1 MTRPDADRWAR
12 LTDSLELVHAAASA
26 DDRSA
31 LLDRLR
37 RDQPELFPEL
47 EGLLAALATGG
58 DRFERGAPL
67 VETFADLPDT
77 ASIRPGAAVGP
88 YQLIRRIGAGGM
100 GEVYEAVRADDFA
113 KRVALKLVHA
123 AGLER
128 SVERFRQERRILAR
142 LDHRNI
148 ATLFDGGT
156 TDDGRLYYAMEFVE
170 GGPITDVCRARGA
183 DIRERVGLIRQ
194 VLTGLEYAHRN
205 LVVHRDL
212 KPANIFV
219 ASDGTVKL
227 LDFGIAKVLGDS
239 DSEET
244 RPADRFLTPAYASPE
259 QLRGEPAT
267 TASDVYAVGLVLY
280 ELLAG
285 IRPDRG
291 VTGSTD
297 PKLTPPSEINR
308 AAAAALRGDLD
319 TIVAA
324 ALHDE
329 PDRRYGSAAAMNA
342 DLDRWARGLPITARH
357 DSIGYR
363 AGKFVRR
370 HRAATAAALTAAI
383 AATAGVVATLEQ
395 SRVAALERDR
405 AEREVARSA
414 RVTAYLSGMLRAAD
428 PRGDGRET
436 TVAEALDSA
445 AARATRELAAEPEI
459 LASVL
464 SSIGQSYLGLGRL
477 DDADRAL
484 GTALDLHRSGGD
496 RAGPALATALADLAR
511 VRAERGDAVAAE
523 SLFRA
528 SLAAQPG
535 DSAALAR
542 ILNDLGDVL
551 QYRGDLV
558 EAEATH
564 RRALAIRERILDS
577 LHPDIAASFH
587 NLSVV
592 LTQRGD
598 PGEGER
604 LEREA
609 LRRIEAAVG
618 PDHPDVAVGLSAL
631 AFLVEERGQFDE
643 AEALYRRVLRIRERA
658 LGPDHPEFLGAL
670 NRLGYLQLERDRP
683 DSALALATRVLAA
696 RGAGLPDAHPMV
708 ASTLV
713 LAGRAHLA
721 RGNPVAAEAALA
733 EALRLRRAS
742 LPADHWLIAAAETF
756 LAEASHRLGRQE
768 EALRLATRSHA
779 GLLAGRGP
787 DHSLTRDAARRLAR
801 IQGRRPE

>member
-1 MTRPDADRWAR
+1 MTPPDAERWAR
-12 LTDSLELVHAAASA
+12 LTDSLDMAHRASPADRPEL
-26 DDRSA
+26 
-31 LLDRLR
+31 LERLR
-37 RDQPELFPEL
+37 QEHPDLFPEL
-47 EGLLAALATGG
+47 DGLLEALATGG
-58 DRFERGAPL
+58 DRFERVA
-67 VETFADLPDT
+67 VADEVFADLPGAT
-77 ASIRPGAAVGP
+77 TIGPGTAVGP
-88 YQLIRRIGAGGM
+88 YRLVRLIGAGGM
-100 GEVYEAVRADDFA
+100 GEVYEAVRSDDIA
-113 KRVALKLVHA
+113 KRVALKLVSA
-123 AGLER
+123 AGLAR

-148 ATLFDGGT
+148 AALLDGGT

-170 GGPITDVCRARGA
+170 GGPITAVCRADGVGV
-183 DIRERVGLIRQ
+183 EQRVGLIRQ
-194 VLTGLEYAHRN
+194 VLTGLEYAHRS

-227 LDFGIAKVLGDS
+227 LDFGIAKVLGDAEA
-239 DSEET
+239 EET

-280 ELLAG
+280 EILTGTRPARG
-285 IRPDRG
+285 AVGSTRPDL
-291 VTGSTD
+291 V
-297 PKLTPPSEINR
+297 PPSEVNR
-308 AAAAALRGDLD
+308 AWAATLRGDLD
-319 TIVAA
+319 TIVATA
-324 ALHDE
+324 IHDD

-342 DLDRWARGLPITARH
+342 DLDRWARGLPIAARS

-363 AGKFVRR
+363 TGKFIRR
-370 HRAATAAALTAAI
+370 HRAATAAGLLAAV
-383 AATAGVVATLEQ
+383 AATAGVLATLNQ

-405 AEREVARSA
+405 AEQAAVRSA
-414 RVTAYLSGMLRAAD
+414 RVTAYLSGMLRSAD

-436 TVAEALDSA
+436 TVAQALDSA
-445 AARATRELAAEPEI
+445 AARATRELEAEPEV
-459 LASVL
+459 LAAVL

-477 DDADRAL
+477 DEADRVL
-484 GTALDLHRSGGD
+484 STALELHRAAAG
-496 RAGPALATALADLAR
+496 RTGPALSSALADVAR
-511 VRAERGDAVAAE
+511 VRAERGDAAAAE

-528 SLAAQPG
+528 ALAAQPG

-542 ILNDLGDVL
+542 TLNDLGDVL
-551 QYRGDLV
+551 QYRGNLV

-577 LHPDIAASFH
+577 LHPDVAASYH

-598 PGEGER
+598 PSEGER

-618 PDHPDVAVGLSAL
+618 PDHPDVAVALSAL
-631 AFLVEERGQFDE
+631 AFLIEDRGQLDE
-643 AEALYRRVLRIRERA
+643 AEELYRRVLRIRERA
-658 LGPDHPEFLGAL
+658 LGTDHPEFLGAL
-670 NRLGYLQLERDRP
+670 NRLGYLELDLGRP
-683 DSALALATRVLAA
+683 DSALALATRVLST
-696 RGAGLPDAHPMV
+696 RGSALPDAHPTV

-721 RGNPVAAEAALA
+721 RGNPAAADVVLT

-742 LPADHWLIAAAETF
+742 LPPDHWLIAAAETF
-756 LAEASHRLGRQE
+756 QAEASHRLGRHE

-787 DHSLTRDAARRLAR
+787 NHTLTRDAASRLER
-801 IQGRRPE
+801 IQRAQGN